1 MEKVRITICGRD
13 YPLKLDE
20 SPERIQ
26 KIAKELE
33 NSILALNSRMTGK
46 SEAEVVTMT
55 ALLMLDEADRKTV
68 DNPQLAAE
76 LEKVKAE
83 KADLENQLKLLNE
96 EILSAQ
102 SEMNQ
107 IADVQSDENAQLR
120 SKLQEYEQ
128 TFERISSEKEK
139 EIEELRASFYS
150 GEKEMEQIAA
160 VKDSE
165 NEQLRI
171 KLMEYEQTFER
182 FTEEKEKEI
191 AALKAG
197 FESGEREMEQIA
209 DVRSSETEE
218 LKQKVLESEAA
229 LESISAE
236 KDAEIN
242 RLKAQLEQGTVVST
256 GNAEVEKM
264 RNVLSNYEKTF
275 DEYVKTKEDEIKR
288 LQAENEQL
296 KKEKAEANA

>member
-275 DEYVKTKEDEIKR
+275 DEYVKTKENEIKR

>member
-13 YPLKLDE
+13 YPLKVDE

-55 ALLMLDEADRKTV
+55 ALLMLDEADRKTA
-68 DNPQLAAE
+68 DNPALSAE

-128 TFERISSEKEK
+128 TFERISAEKEK

-150 GEKEMEQIAA
+150 GEK
-160 VKDSE
+160 
-165 NEQLRI
+165 
-171 KLMEYEQTFER
+171 
-182 FTEEKEKEI
+182 
-191 AALKAG
+191 
-197 FESGEREMEQIA
+197 EMEQIA